1 MNKSINIFLRIFAI
15 NWICCQFLQHYAAA
29 ASEGAGPR
37 RNFWTSP
44 RMQTSFWN
52 SQTANF
58 FSPIF
63 KEFNK
68 PFNLTFF
75 VCLLFLERENSF
87 RAELPLKIE
96 IFLYC
101 NKIFIPS
108 EGCLW
113 RQTNTNWKPG
123 DARIILWNT
132 SSLLI
137 KFPSWEWDQQL
148 IMFAIDFTQFLHS
161 QQ

>member
-1 MNKSINIFLRIFAI
+1 MLPIFATL
-15 NWICCQFLQHYAAA
+15 CCSSIWRCKSQEELLNIASNANVFLKQ
-29 ASEGAGPR
+29 PDC
-37 RNFWTSP
+37 
-44 RMQTSFWN
+44 
-52 SQTANF
+52 
-58 FSPIF
+58 
-63 KEFNK
+63 K
-68 PFNLTFF
+68 
-75 VCLLFLERENSF
+75 
-87 RAELPLKIE
+87 LPLPP
-96 IFLYC
+96 FLKNLRLKCFQFAHSMFVIYLWRGKTLFGLNC
-101 NKIFIPS
+101 LSKLKSFFIVIKFSFPS

-148 IMFAIDFTQFLHS
+148 IMLAIDFTQFLHS